1 MLEFEVSFYVIYIFL
16 LGILVFFGF
25 FIQSKKE
32 LAYKKQESSLDA
44 KLICL
49 SELVVI
55 IPFRNEEKRIECLL
69 KSILASN
76 ELPKEFI
83 FVNDH
88 SSDRSVDLIAKKLI
102 GIPYR
107 VLELPEDQ
115 EGKKRAI
122 RYAIEQST
130 SDYILSY
137 DADIEFNPNYFS
149 KLKNLLEADLY
160 ILPAILKAKKFHEH
174 LYEVD
179 LILVNAANCGIA
191 GLKRPIMASGANLLY
206 KREAFNK
213 YDNFESHSHMPSG
226 DDIYLLRDFRK
237 QNAAIRLIT
246 DTTFSIETETPQSL
260 KEFFNQRL
268 RWIAK
273 TGDVKDYLSTSLAI
287 IQVVLTFCFVLIASI
302 LAFNGQ
308 WKMFMVCYIL
318 KTSVDMLIFLPYFN
332 RIKRMKSWLF
342 IPIYE
347 LLFPIYSLVILC
359 AMYLYKPVWKGRRL
373 DTNY

>member
-1 MLEFEVSFYVIYIFL
+1 MLEVEVLFFVIYITL
-16 LGILVFFGF
+16 LGLLVFSGF
-25 FIQSKKE
+25 FIQTKKE
-32 LAYKKQESSLDA
+32 ITYLSNETNADKKTIS
-44 KLICL
+44 L

-55 IPFRNEEKRIECLL
+55 IPFRNEEKRINCLL

-76 ELPKEFI
+76 ELPLEFI

-88 SSDRSVDLIAKKLI
+88 SSDGSVDLIAKKLI
-102 GIPYR
+102 GIPHR
-107 VLELPEDQ
+107 VLELPEGQ
-115 EGKKRAI
+115 EGKKHAI
-122 RYAIEQST
+122 RFAIEQSN
-130 SDYILSY
+130 SQYILSF
-137 DADIEFNPNYFS
+137 DADIEFNSNYFTN
-149 KLKNLLEADLY
+149 LKNLSEADLY
-160 ILPAILKAKKFHEH
+160 ILPAILKAKNMHEH
-174 LYEVD
+174 LFEVD

-206 KREAFNK
+206 KREVFEK
-213 YDNFESHSHMPSG
+213 FDNFESHSHMPSG
-226 DDIYLLRDFRK
+226 DDIYLLRDFRYN
-237 QNAAIRLIT
+237 NAAIRLIT
-246 DTTFSIETETPQSL
+246 GTDFSIETETPQSL
-260 KEFFNQRL
+260 KEFFHQRL

-273 TGDVKDYLSTSLAI
+273 TGDVKDYVSTSLAI

-302 LAFNGQ
+302 LALNGQ
-308 WKMFMVCYIL
+308 WKMFMVFFIL

-359 AMYLYKPVWKGRRL
+359 AMYVYKPVWKGRRL

>member
-16 LGILVFFGF
+16 LGILVFCGF

-32 LAYKKQESSLDA
+32 LGYKRQEFNLDS

-69 KSILASN
+69 KSILESN

-88 SSDRSVDLIAKKLI
+88 SSDGSFDLIAKKLI
-102 GIPYR
+102 GIPHR
-107 VLELPEDQ
+107 LLELPEDQ

-122 RYAIEQST
+122 RYAIEQSS

-137 DADIEFNPNYFS
+137 DADIEFNPNYFT
-149 KLKNLLEADLY
+149 KLKTLSEADLY

-206 KREAFNK
+206 KRDAFEK

-237 QNAAIRLIT
+237 QNAVIRLIT

-273 TGDVKDYLSTSLAI
+273 TGDVKDNLSTYLAI
-287 IQVVLTFCFVLIASI
+287 IQVVLTFCFVLIAGI
-302 LAFNGQ
+302 LAFNCE

-347 LLFPIYSLVILC
+347 LLFPLYSLVILC